1 MNVAEGKFHGTT
13 LVVYINERKKLIFFR
28 IKLKEEKMLI
38 KLFGFQKKRYIMVL
52 QIVFFI
58 ALIRLQSH

>member
-13 LVVYINERKKLIFFR
+13 LVVYINERKKLIFL
-28 IKLKEEKMLI
+28 KLKEEKMLI
-38 KLFGFQKKRYIMVL
+38 KLFGFQKKRYVMVL